1 MNVRTTV
8 SEYNYILQIRPD
20 GMKLSTLVIFKRYL
34 LASWSEADRKLN
46 RFYAA
51 YLSSVLSAR
60 EMAGFLT
67 ALLHAWLL
75 LREQTLHDFSGLS
88 ERGKPVSEYIAGET
102 TCTCMINT
110 SSCFSCSSCWNRP
123 ALQLYAT
130 WRCLAAAYV
139 NNNKAALKPNWGWH
153 QQQQSWLEGAFVT
166 PRSQWR
172 GLLITGGALPIV
184 SPQQPFV
191 CLCLSEVMKNRGVV
205 LCIQLQCAPS
215 IITFVYDHVTKVAS
229 LHTLVIFNW
238 PHHQMMDWIYD

>member
-130 WRCLAAAYV
+130 WRCLTAAYV
-139 NNNKAALKPNWGWH
+139 TTKQHWSPTEADTSSNKAGLKEPLSRH
-153 QQQQSWLEGAFVT
+153 VPSEGVCW
-166 PRSQWR
+166 SQAAR
-172 GLLITGGALPIV
+172 YL
-184 SPQQPFV
+184 
-191 CLCLSEVMKNRGVV
+191 
-205 LCIQLQCAPS
+205 
-215 IITFVYDHVTKVAS
+215 
-229 LHTLVIFNW
+229 
-238 PHHQMMDWIYD
+238 

>member
-20 GMKLSTLVIFKRYL
+20 GMKLSISVIFKWYL

-88 ERGKPVSEYIAGET
+88 ERGKPVSEYITGET

-139 NNNKAALKPNWGWH
+139 TTKQHWSPTEADTSSNKAGLKEPLSRH
-153 QQQQSWLEGAFVT
+153 VPSEGVCW
-166 PRSQWR
+166 SQAAR
-172 GLLITGGALPIV
+172 YL
-184 SPQQPFV
+184 
-191 CLCLSEVMKNRGVV
+191 
-205 LCIQLQCAPS
+205 
-215 IITFVYDHVTKVAS
+215 
-229 LHTLVIFNW
+229 
-238 PHHQMMDWIYD
+238 